1 MVLIRFSFPV
11 LVLLLRLRQICT
23 HTSLITEQDG
33 VIIDDELENMDEDKR
48 DDVIKAHSELGRE
61 FVDKLKKKLRDIAL
75 ERMAAEKKVV
85 SSIISGE
92 VVLLTSRVVR
102 RRWYG

>member
-1 MVLIRFSFPV
+1 MVLIRFSSPV

-23 HTSLITEQDG
+23 HTSLITEEDG

-61 FVDKLKKKLRDIAL
+61 FVDKLKKKLKNIAL
-75 ERMAAEKKVV
+75 ERMAAEKKVRL
-85 SSIISGE
+85 IITFGE
-92 VVLLTSRVVR
+92 AVLLRSRVVR
-102 RRWYG
+102 RCWFR